1 MNPTRTFDFI
11 HFQNENCP
19 QDKAFGYKY
28 NGQWRYFSSSEI
40 INFANNLSSGL
51 LKLGVKK
58 GDKIAIATY
67 QNRPEWTIVD
77 IAIQQIGAI
86 NVPVYPTIS
95 AKEYEYIFND
105 AGVSIVFVGKD
116 DLFDKVQSAQKSVPS
131 LQHIITLD
139 PNDQA
144 PHWLSISEPP
154 NLETLESLKSSIVED
169 ELATIIYTS
178 GTTGNPKGVMLSHS
192 NIVSN
197 VIAISPISP
206 IGVGDVVLSFLP
218 LCHIFERTASYHYA
232 YKGCNVV
239 FCGTDELGGE
249 DGMLQTV
256 QPHFFTTVPRLLEK
270 VYEKIYN
277 KGLELT
283 GLKNKLFFWAL
294 ELTEDY
300 EYDLVRDLK
309 SKIQLAIADK
319 LIFSKWRAAL
329 GGRVRGIL
337 TGAAP
342 CPEKMIKIFSAAGIP
357 IREGYGLTETSPGL
371 CIGRYEPHQALIG
384 TVGPCLD
391 RVSIYIDTSEGTYLE
406 GEGEILATGP
416 NIMLGYYNKPQE
428 TQDVMKTIDGVTWF
442 KTGDIGK
449 LINQED
455 GTSFLK
461 ITDRKK
467 ELIKTSGGKYVAPA
481 PIENALKENFLI
493 EQAMVV
499 GESKNFVSALI
510 IPSYEALEKEL
521 KSKNLDIKGNNN
533 LNNPAVLKIYQQI
546 IDEIN
551 KDLSKV
557 EQIKKFALVLGNWE
571 PYKEDGSQ
579 AELTPTMK
587 LKRRVILDK
596 YADQINQLYTID

>member
-1 MNPTRTFDFI
+1 MKPTRTFDFI
-11 HFQNENCP
+11 HYQNENFP
-19 QDKAFGYKY
+19 QKNAFGYRNNEEWK
-28 NGQWRYFSSSEI
+28 YFSSNEI
-40 INFANNLSSGL
+40 ITLANELSTGL
-51 LKLGVKK
+51 LNLGVQK
-58 GDKIAIATY
+58 GDKIALATY

-105 AGVSIVFVGKD
+105 AGVSVAFVGKD

-139 PNDQA
+139 PHEHA
-144 PHWLSISEPP
+144 PHWLSICQPP
-154 NLETLESLKSSIVED
+154 NLETLETCKADIDED

-232 YKGCNVV
+232 YKGCNVIY
-239 FCGTDELGGE
+239 CGTDELGGE

-256 QPHFFTTVPRLLEK
+256 KPHFFTTVPRLLEK

-283 GLKNKLFFWAL
+283 GLKKSLFFWAL
-294 ELTEDY
+294 QLTENY
-300 EYDLVRDLK
+300 EYDLKRNLK
-309 SKIQLAIADK
+309 NSIQVAIADK

-371 CIGRYEPHQALIG
+371 CIGRYEPHQAQIG

-391 RVSIYIDTSEGTYLE
+391 KVSIYIDTSEGTYLE
-406 GEGEILATGP
+406 GEGEILAAGP

-428 TQDVMKTIDGVTWF
+428 TQDVMKTIDGISWF

-449 LINQED
+449 LIPQKD

-481 PIENALKENFLI
+481 PIENALKENFLV
-493 EQAMVV
+493 EQAMIV
-499 GESKNFVSALI
+499 GESMKFVSALI

-521 KSKNLDIKGNNN
+521 KSKGQVIQEGILKHPI
-533 LNNPAVLKIYQQI
+533 VLGIYQQI
-546 IDEIN
+546 IDQIN
-551 KDLSKV
+551 EDLSRV
-557 EQIKKFALVLGNWE
+557 EQIKKFALVSGNWE
-571 PYKEDGSQ
+571 PFKKDGSQ

-587 LKRRVILDK
+587 LKRRVILEK

>member
-11 HFQNENCP
+11 HFQNEHFP
-19 QDKAFGYKY
+19 QNKAFGYRY
-28 NGQWRYFSSSEI
+28 NQEWKYFSTAEI
-40 INFANNLSSGL
+40 ITLANELSTGL
-51 LKLGVKK
+51 LNLGVQK

-67 QNRPEWTIVD
+67 QNRPEWTIID

-116 DLFDKVQSAQKSVPS
+116 DLFDKVSDAQQFVPS

-139 PNDQA
+139 PHNHGQ
-144 PHWLSISEPP
+144 HWQSICQTPNVESLESIKSTISE
-154 NLETLESLKSSIVED
+154 E

-232 YKGCNVV
+232 FKGCNVV

-249 DGMLQTV
+249 EGMLQTV

-294 ELTEDY
+294 NLTEDY
-300 EYDLVRDLK
+300 EYDLKRTL
-309 SKIQLAIADK
+309 INRFQFAIADK

-371 CIGRYEPHQALIG
+371 CIGRFEPHKALIG

-391 RVSIYIDTSEGTYLE
+391 KVSIFIDTSEGTYLD
-406 GEGEILATGP
+406 GEGEILASGP
-416 NIMLGYYNKPQE
+416 NIMLGYYNRPRE
-428 TQDVMKTIDGVTWF
+428 TEEVLKTINGVSWF

-449 LINQED
+449 LITQKN
-455 GTSFLK
+455 GISFLK

-499 GESKNFVSALI
+499 GERMKFVSALI
-510 IPSYEALEKEL
+510 VPSYEALEKEL
-521 KSKNLDIKGNNN
+521 KNKGHNIKVENNLD
-533 LNNPAVLKIYQQI
+533 NPLLIEIYQRI
-546 IDEIN
+546 INDIN
-551 KDLSKV
+551 CELGRV
-557 EQIKKFALVLGNWE
+557 EQIKKFALVSGSWE
-571 PYKEDGSQ
+571 PSKTDGSQ

-596 YADQINQLYTID
+596 YQNEINQLYEID